1 MNLKDIYKIC
11 MRNAIERKATNAL
24 KLERGLL
31 FPFETFKTSFQR
43 ALIERPINGVV
54 LFFVI
59 YRRDSRLHSTAA
71 ASPRVRVSPA
81 RMAPFSSG

>member
-1 MNLKDIYKIC
+1 MNLKDIYKTC
-11 MRNAIERKATNAL
+11 MRNVIERKATNAL

-54 LFFVI
+54 LF
-59 YRRDSRLHSTAA
+59 L
-71 ASPRVRVSPA
+71 
-81 RMAPFSSG
+81 